1 MSKVT
6 PKHAPILM
14 KHVYHKIFPQVNEE
28 LRYWKNKADK
38 IPNQELRNQALASI
52 DSKKFH
58 CQGGSVYSL
67 LAGPKWKE
75 AIRFIVSYQTISDY
89 LDNLCDRSTSLDPQD
104 FRMLHTSME
113 DALSPSEPLKNY
125 YSYREEQDDGG
136 YLHEL
141 VQTCQA
147 ILQEIPSL
155 NEFQPYL
162 LELEMLY
169 SDLQVHKHV
178 KEEERI
184 PRLEKWYQ
192 SHQEKWPM
200 LTWYEFSACA
210 GSTLGIFCMVSYALD
225 GKMTTDLAENIF
237 AGYFPFLQGLHI
249 MLDYFIDQDEDREEG
264 DLNFCNY
271 YENEEELENR
281 LLYFVEQTG
290 DKVKDL
296 PDSSFHEMVQQ
307 GLIGLY
313 LADPKVKQMK
323 QFKPTVKRLINTCGR
338 TSRFFHWN
346 IRVYNRLAGRYK
358 AAN

>member
-38 IPNQELRNQALASI
+38 IPNPELRNQALASI

-67 LAGPKWKE
+67 LAGSKWKE

-89 LDNLCDRSTSLDPQD
+89 LDNLCDSRTSLDPQD

-141 VQTCQA
+141 VQTCQT

-155 NEFQPYL
+155 HEFQPYL

-290 DKVKDL
+290 DKVKGL